1 MKKVTWGGIEETARL
16 WFGSC
21 PHSPHLCTLLGLAC
35 CLMNVC
41 VLELSTQSWSDLKDS
56 ISCRRRCHEIV
67 GRQFVSV
74 AASGFS
80 KSKSQQLLAVWMGTS
95 PLKSISYYQH
105 EWAVCDFSYRTNLF
119 FFPELRPLKCCRGR
133 WGCRGSSTN
142 GPVGMGW
149 GKPAWNGKKEKA
161 CEADA
166 LSFVISELSAAALCA
181 FWFWAKQ
188 RLRLRHSLR
197 QERCAAFFGSV
208 II

>member
-105 EWAVCDFSYRTNLF
+105 EWAVCAFPIELICFSFRSCAHWSAVVEDGVAEVLL
-119 FFPELRPLKCCRGR
+119 PMAR
-133 WGCRGSSTN
+133 WG
-142 GPVGMGW
+142 
-149 GKPAWNGKKEKA
+149 
-161 CEADA
+161 
-166 LSFVISELSAAALCA
+166 
-181 FWFWAKQ
+181 WAGG
-188 RLRLRHSLR
+188 SLR
-197 QERCAAFFGSV
+197 GMEKKKRLAKLTLYLLS
-208 II
+208 